1 MICMCRDLPKTQLR
15 ASLLILNAGKWARM
29 GMEMD
34 WLVVVLLRNQRKQ
47 ETGLGTSCGK
57 LEIQLKSLFKKSL
70 IYPY

>member
-1 MICMCRDLPKTQLR
+1 
-15 ASLLILNAGKWARM
+15 M